1 MVMNPNSVFRVVA
14 DGIYFWRSYEIVDGE
29 YKDIENFEEII
40 QELPVMLDMEF
51 QEPFQYKNI
60 FIEDRK
66 IRLGSNNG
74 FESNYFSTQNQSFI
88 EGISADG
95 CTDEKYTH
103 SMKNLYLGI
112 GGSGKT
118 YNLLTDQGYINMY
131 YLAPTRKLRTYTK
144 HKYGEYKNIIGFYT
158 IAKALGKDQK
168 TLNRIKTYAKNIVID
183 EASMLNEKDKL
194 DLMKTFEGIKLH
206 FLGDIGYQLNP
217 IDGNPMNLSNFDN
230 IYEYKTSI
238 RIKDE
243 KLRSIINQIRDV
255 QKTKNKNIRNIFPVI
270 LKSFENIS
278 NEQLYQQYKLE
289 DYILCYTKNCC
300 KNHTDNLKKQFLTT
314 KKYRVTDSKS
324 HSELETGDIIITNEI
339 PTPKVGTKIEE
350 CYAFTTHVVQGET
363 IKSNIFIDIED
374 MVNKTY
380 NNNELLLQLLQT
392 AIGRVEFSH
401 QIKLICNT
409 F

>member
-1 MVMNPNSVFRVVA
+1 MGSIASVKDKKKIYVKCDETYANVLNEFNFKNDTDIYYNSIDNEAIITIPKENACHWSHLTAFTTAYATINTLEQLMVMNPNSVFRVVA

-270 LKSFENIS
+270 LK
-278 NEQLYQQYKLE
+278 
-289 DYILCYTKNCC
+289 
-300 KNHTDNLKKQFLTT
+300 
-314 KKYRVTDSKS
+314 
-324 HSELETGDIIITNEI
+324 
-339 PTPKVGTKIEE
+339 
-350 CYAFTTHVVQGET
+350 
-363 IKSNIFIDIED
+363 
-374 MVNKTY
+374 
-380 NNNELLLQLLQT
+380 
-392 AIGRVEFSH
+392 
-401 QIKLICNT
+401 
-409 F
+409 